1 MAKFIILKPLH
12 LYPIEILDL
21 SHRVNIRLKEKGV
34 ATLSDLARY
43 DEEELLAIYHFGQKS
58 LTQIKK
64 RLQMLNE
71 CASTHG
77 KPTEEIIEC
86 MRLRLD
92 KDDKLIEEMVN
103 SVIGSAREQSLSFYI
118 SQIPLRPAYVLIER
132 FGMKHEKRRTL
143 QEIANIMDLTRE
155 RVRQLQVRG
164 IKWMQKYTDSDNMLE
179 QWEETLTRCAN
190 ELPVNEAIFLERV
203 EESGINGESNP
214 VGFVILATN
223 MILRTPIPT
232 LLKASRML
240 KLHRFWKK
248 NKQRKN
254 LS

>member
-34 ATLSDLARY
+34 ETLSDLAKY
-43 DEEELLAIYHFGQKS
+43 DEEELLDIYHFGQKS
-58 LTQIKK
+58 LAQIKK

-77 KPTEEIIEC
+77 KPSPEIIEC

-92 KDDKLIEEMVN
+92 KDDKLIEEIVN
-103 SVIGSAREQSLSFYI
+103 SVIGSAQEQTMSFYI

-132 FGMKHEKRRTL
+132 FGMKHDKRRTL
-143 QEIANIMDLTRE
+143 QEIANTMELTRE

-164 IKWMQKYTDSDNMLE
+164 IKWMLKYTDSDNTLE
-179 QWEETLTRCAN
+179 NWEETLTGCAN
-190 ELPVNEAIFLERV
+190 EPPVNEALFLRRV
-203 EESGINGESNP
+203 EDSGISGESSP

-248 NKQRKN
+248 NKMKRQIA
-254 LS
+254 